1 MAFPFVWVPQQTVS
15 CNCKRLFKGTFSF
28 LLFNHVFWGVNCG
41 FLVSRDFNKLMYLP
55 FGGKKKRY
63 FTYFLNYI
71 SLYIKKIVKKYIKI
85 NKIAFTK
92 KRVLER
98 PKIVKTFHHKKTREC
113 LRERE
118 RESLDK
124 TNQPHHQIHHLTPNP
139 TSPSDSMPTKI
150 SQPIFLIFSFSK
162 KKFLIF
168 KWEFFFGG

>member
-1 MAFPFVWVPQQTVS
+1 M
-15 CNCKRLFKGTFSF
+15 GE
-28 LLFNHVFWGVNCG
+28 
-41 FLVSRDFNKLMYLP
+41 
-55 FGGKKKRY
+55 KKRY
-63 FTYFLNYI
+63 FAYFLNYI
-71 SLYIKKIVKKYIKI
+71 SLYIIKIVKKYIKI
-85 NKIAFTK
+85 NKIVFTK

-162 KKFLIF
+162 KKFFLIF
-168 KWEFFFGG
+168 KLDFFFFFGLRNLKNRF